1 MHIFVNVCIDSSQ
14 LFINVDDPTVH
25 ENPAYNVPLK
35 KTPKVSH
42 RANIIKKASNIV
54 LF

>member
-1 MHIFVNVCIDSSQ
+1 MMHIFVNVCIYSSQ
-14 LFINVDDPTVH
+14 LSINVDDPTVR

-35 KTPKVSH
+35 KTQKVSC
-42 RANIIKKASNIV
+42 RANIEKASNIV